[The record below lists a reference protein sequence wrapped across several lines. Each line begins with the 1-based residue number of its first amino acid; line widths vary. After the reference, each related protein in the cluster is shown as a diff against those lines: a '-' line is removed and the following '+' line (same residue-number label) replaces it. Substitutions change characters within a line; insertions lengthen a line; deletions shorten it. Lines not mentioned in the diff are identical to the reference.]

1 MCIEMH
7 VPASAVSLA
16 RSMAWLSR
24 ARATGVLSVRSD
36 FAVCRIAL
44 VSGVVRAVTSSAGD
58 ARLGELL
65 AQQIGCEAQ
74 PLVAAL
80 EQSEYRPPA
89 GAWFV
94 QSGLASRD
102 AVLRALREQQRV
114 RVRGMFQ
121 RSRHALHFAA
131 GPAEVGVYW
140 LSDPQPSAALILD
153 GMRAALPARAALEFE
168 RLRERHCELRP
179 WGQTLAEAASPSER
193 ALFAALQRC
202 ATGHEVLAAAGSCER
217 ARRTCHAL
225 WAFGALVPHTRV
237 DYTLLLRKRAQLR
250 RRAGALELL
259 DLQPGA
265 ASPEAA
271 RHALRRLALRLHPDR
286 LGPDAPEAAYALSTE
301 VMQALTRAEASLRA
315 D

>member
-1 MCIEMH
+1 MCTVMH
-7 VPASAVSLA
+7 LSASTVSLA

-24 ARATGVLSVRSD
+24 SRATGVLSVRSD
-36 FAVCRIAL
+36 FTVCRMAL

-58 ARLGELL
+58 ARLGELV
-65 AQQIGCEAQ
+65 ARQIGCEAQ
-74 PLVAAL
+74 PLLAAL

-94 QSGLASRD
+94 QAGLASRE

-114 RVRGMFQ
+114 RVQRMFQ

-131 GPAEVGVYW
+131 GRAEVGVYW

-153 GMRAALPARAALEFE
+153 GMRAAIPERAALDLEPPTDQ
-168 RLRERHCELRP
+168 RCELRP
-179 WGQTLAEAASPSER
+179 WAQTLAEAASPSER
-193 ALFAALQRC
+193 ELFAALQR
-202 ATGHEVLAAAGSCER
+202 AAAAHEVLAAARSCER
-217 ARRTCHAL
+217 AQRTWHAL
-225 WAFGALVPHTRV
+225 WAFGALVPHSRV
-237 DYTLLLRKRAQLR
+237 DYALLLRKRAQLR

-259 DLQPGA
+259 ELQPGA

-286 LGPDAPEAAYALSTE
+286 LGPNAPGSAYALSTE

>member
-1 MCIEMH
+1 
-7 VPASAVSLA
+7 
-16 RSMAWLSR
+16 MAWLSR

-36 FAVCRIAL
+36 FTVGRIAF

-58 ARLGELL
+58 ARLGELV

-80 EQSEYRPPA
+80 EHSEYRPPA

-94 QSGLASRD
+94 QAGLASRA
-102 AVLRALREQQRV
+102 AVVRALREQQRV
-114 RVRGMFQ
+114 RVQGMFQ

-153 GMRAALPARAALEFE
+153 GMRAALPGDAALRFQLPSEQ
-168 RLRERHCELRP
+168 RCELRP
-179 WGQTLAEAASPSER
+179 WGQALAVAAGPSER
-193 ALFAALQRC
+193 AMCEALQRG
-202 ATGHEVLAAAGSCER
+202 ATAGEVLAAAGSCEQ
-217 ARRTCHAL
+217 ARRTWHAL
-225 WAFGALVPHTRV
+225 WAFGALVPQRRV
-237 DYTLLLRKRAQLR
+237 DYALLLRKRAQLR

-286 LGPDAPEAAYALSTE
+286 LGPDAPGSAHALSTE

-315 D
+315 E

>member
-1 MCIEMH
+1 MH
-7 VPASAVSLA
+7 VSASTVSLA

-36 FAVCRIAL
+36 FSVCRMAL
-44 VSGVVRAVTSSAGD
+44 VSGVVRAVTSSVGD
-58 ARLGELL
+58 ARLGELV
-65 AQQIGCEAQ
+65 AEQVGCEPQ
-74 PLVAAL
+74 SLLAAL

-121 RSRHALHFAA
+121 RPRHALHFAP

-140 LSDPQPSAALILD
+140 LSDPQPSATLILD
-153 GMRAALPARAALEFE
+153 GMRAAFPERAAAEFALPSDQ
-168 RLRERHCELRP
+168 RCELRP
-179 WGQTLAEAASPSER
+179 WAQVLAEAATASER
-193 ALFAALQRC
+193 ELFAALTRG
-202 ATGHEVLAAAGSCER
+202 APAREVLAAAGSCER
-217 ARRTCHAL
+217 ARQTWHAL
-225 WAFGALVPHTRV
+225 WAFGALVPQTRV

-286 LGPDAPEAAYALSTE
+286 LGPDAPPSAHALSTE